1 MVEQLEYL
9 QHGVPCT
16 ADGIACVGS
25 SCPTHANDRQQPWI
39 SHLLCSVCRS
49 LCALSNIQAANSH
62 LALRDFTP
70 ASFLEERFSRF
81 VMSAFFDITHTTH
94 YRYAQTVVLG
104 EHRVLFRPRDS
115 HDLRVLATDMQVT
128 PAPVDIRLIQD
139 VYSNSVALV
148 QPQSP
153 ATELKVVCS
162 FSVEH
167 TGTRALD
174 FPMSPHAQSFPFLYD
189 PEERLALVHY
199 LSPYYD
205 DPNGSLRA
213 WANQFVGQDGLTG
226 ARELLVDMTQFIRN
240 SMQYRARYDQG
251 VQTPYDTLAWQSG
264 TCRDFATLMIEAI
277 RQLGYAARFVSG
289 YLYTPWLDS
298 ADQAGVCAGAT
309 HAWVQVYLPGA
320 GWIPFDPTN
329 NLIGGT
335 DLIRVGVARHAT
347 LASPVSGSW
356 HGFPGDFLGMEVDVQ
371 VHKRG

>member
-1 MVEQLEYL
+1 M
-9 QHGVPCT
+9 
-16 ADGIACVGS
+16 
-25 SCPTHANDRQQPWI
+25 
-39 SHLLCSVCRS
+39 SV
-49 LCALSNIQAANSH
+49 
-62 LALRDFTP
+62 
-70 ASFLEERFSRF
+70 
-81 VMSAFFDITHTTH
+81 FFDIIHTTH
-94 YRYAQTVVLG
+94 YRYAQPVTLG

-128 PAPVDIRLIQD
+128 PPPVDIRLIQD

-153 ATELKVVCS
+153 ATELKVVCT

-174 FPMSPHAQSFPFLYD
+174 FPLSPRAQTFPFDYD
-189 PEERLALVHY
+189 DEERLVLAPY
-199 LSPYYD
+199 LTPYYD
-205 DPNGSLRA
+205 DPDGMLRT
-213 WANQFVGQDGLTG
+213 WANQFTLGQDVTG
-226 ARELLVDMTQFIRN
+226 TRELLAAMTQFIRDT
-240 SMQYRARYDQG
+240 MQYRARFDHG
-251 VQTPYDTLAWQSG
+251 VQTPYDTLRLQSG

-298 ADQAGVCAGAT
+298 AVPTGVGST
-309 HAWVQVYLPGA
+309 HAWLQVYLPGA

-335 DLIRVGVARHAT
+335 DLIRVGVARHAS

-356 HGFPGDFLGMEVDVQ
+356 HGFPGDFLGMEVDVR
-371 VHKRG
+371 VHKRT

>member
-1 MVEQLEYL
+1 M
-9 QHGVPCT
+9 
-16 ADGIACVGS
+16 
-25 SCPTHANDRQQPWI
+25 
-39 SHLLCSVCRS
+39 SV
-49 LCALSNIQAANSH
+49 
-62 LALRDFTP
+62 
-70 ASFLEERFSRF
+70 
-81 VMSAFFDITHTTH
+81 FFNITHTTH
-94 YRYAQTVVLG
+94 YRYAQPVTLG

-174 FPMSPHAQSFPFLYD
+174 LPLSPRAKTYPFTYD
-189 PEERLALVHY
+189 AEERLALAHY

-205 DPNGSLRA
+205 DPSGMLRTWASQFTPGS
-213 WANQFVGQDGLTG
+213 VVTG
-226 ARELLVDMTQFIRN
+226 TRELLVEMTQFIRDT
-240 SMQYRARYDQG
+240 MLYRARFDEG
-251 VQTPYDTLAWQSG
+251 VQTPYDTLRLQSG

-277 RQLGYAARFVSG
+277 RHLGYAARFVSG
-289 YLYTPWLDS
+289 YLYTPALDS
-298 ADQAGVCAGAT
+298 GTQSALGPGST
-309 HAWVQVYLPGA
+309 HAWLQVYLPGA

-329 NLIGGT
+329 NLVGGS
-335 DLIRVGVARHAT
+335 DLVRVGVARHAS

-356 HGFPGDFLGMEVDVQ
+356 TGLPSDYLGMDVDVQ
-371 VHKRG
+371 VRKLPG